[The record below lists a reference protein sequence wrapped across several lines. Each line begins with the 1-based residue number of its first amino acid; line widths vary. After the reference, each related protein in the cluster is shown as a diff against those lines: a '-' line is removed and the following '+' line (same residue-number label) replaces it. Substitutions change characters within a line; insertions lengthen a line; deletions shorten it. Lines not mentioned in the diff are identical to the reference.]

1 MAARFKLI
9 QLRKQQEQAEL
20 LAIRDAKRQA
30 EESKLVIAQAFRDR
44 RGHDLKSQ
52 AETRMEG
59 TMIDPVDKATALE
72 RVKGVGEFGLV
83 RQFPSPATEVPVG
96 GGFVLAGGGGGM
108 LQRPRPAVVS
118 PEEVFRPGR
127 RMVPPPQPAVE
138 KPGKRMFPQPKTSII
153 PTNSLRRDLGGGRY
167 AE

>member
-1 MAARFKLI
+1 MREQRRLE
-9 QLRKQQEQAEL
+9 QQAEL

-30 EESKLVIAQAFRDR
+30 EESKLVIAKAFHDR
-44 RGHDLKSQ
+44 RGHDLKSRD
-52 AETRMEG
+52 ESRMEG
-59 TMIDPVDKATALE
+59 TMIAPVDKATALE

-96 GGFVLAGGGGGM
+96 GGFVLAGGGGGGM

-127 RMVPPPQPAVE
+127 RMVAPPQPAVE

-153 PTNSLRRDLGGGRY
+153 PTLR
-167 AE
+167 